1 MNAKFT
7 LKEVTPSETFGEK
20 LYKAR
25 KKRGLSLK
33 EIEKKTKI
41 RACYLAALEEGDYDS
56 LPPDVYIQGFLRNYA
71 KFLNVEYKKLLK
83 LYKRE
88 RGIKENIKKVKSPSI
103 PRPISSPSFVITP
116 KTFLI
121 IFLILGLVLI
131 LGYIWFQFNAFAS
144 PPSLEIEEPADNI
157 TVKTSTITIQGKT
170 EATAEL
176 QINKQP
182 INIDAEGRFKTIIS
196 LQNGVNYIEIISK
209 NKMDKQRVV
218 NRTIM
223 ADLPKIAGAEPSVP
237 TSEPEETEQK
247 LEIVINVGP
256 NSSWISV
263 EKDDQ
268 YAYEGIM
275 LPGTSQ
281 TFQANNKIILTTGNA
296 GSTQI
301 ILNGKNLG
309 QAGEEGEV
317 KRKIEYTKED
327 IE

>member
-1 MNAKFT
+1 MTAKFI

-33 EIEKKTKI
+33 EIEKNTKI

-56 LPPDVYIQGFLRNYA
+56 LPPDVYTQGFLRNYA
-71 KFLNVEYKKLLK
+71 KYLNLDYKKILR

-103 PRPISSPSFVITP
+103 PKPIYSPSFVITP

-131 LGYIWFQFNAFAS
+131 LGYIWFQFSAFAS

-157 TVKTSTITIQGKT
+157 TVKTDTITIQGET
-170 EATAEL
+170 ETTAEL

-182 INIDAEGRFKTIIS
+182 INIDAQGRFKTIIS
-196 LQNGVNYIEIISK
+196 LQNGINYIEIVAK

-223 ADLPKIAGAEPSVP
+223 AELPKIA
-237 TSEPEETEQK
+237 TSEAEVASPTPEEEK
-247 LEIVINVGP
+247 LEVILKVGP
-256 NSSWISV
+256 NSAWISI

-281 TFQANNKIILTTGNA
+281 TFQANDKITLTTGNA
-296 GSTQI
+296 GSTQV
-301 ILNGKNLG
+301 ILSGKDLG
-309 QAGEEGEV
+309 KLGKEGEV
-317 KRKIEYTKED
+317 KRGIEYTKED
-327 IE
+327 IK

>member
-1 MNAKFT
+1 MTAKFT

-25 KKRGLSLK
+25 KKRGLSLE
-33 EIEKKTKI
+33 EIEKNTKI
-41 RACYLAALEEGDYDS
+41 RACYLAALEESDYDS
-56 LPPDVYIQGFLRNYA
+56 LPPDVYTQGFLRNYA
-71 KFLNVEYKKLLK
+71 KYLNLDYKKILK

-121 IFLILGLVLI
+121 IFLILGLVSV
-131 LGYIWFQFNAFAS
+131 LGYIWFQFSAFAS
-144 PPSLEIEEPADNI
+144 PPSLEISEPADNI
-157 TVKTSTITIQGKT
+157 TVKTDTITIQGKT

-182 INIDAEGRFKTIIS
+182 INIDAQGRFKTIIS
-196 LQNGVNYIEIISK
+196 LQNGVNYIEIAAK
-209 NKMDKQRVV
+209 NKMDKQKIV

-223 ADLPKIAGAEPSVP
+223 AELPKIAVAEPEVASP
-237 TSEPEETEQK
+237 TAEEEQK
-247 LEIVINVGP
+247 LEIILKVGP

-275 LPGTSQ
+275 LPGTAQ
-281 TFQANNKIILTTGNA
+281 TFQANNKITLTTGNA

-301 ILNGKNLG
+301 ILNSKDLGKLG
-309 QAGEEGEV
+309 KEGEV
-317 KRKIEYTKED
+317 KRGIEYTKEE
-327 IE
+327 IK